1 MRLNREQAHNR
12 RIAEKAEVIWGE
24 STLAGRQRIE
34 RRSELIVKECGIT
47 QGMRVLEIGCGTGA
61 YTLKFAQTG
70 AMMFA
75 TDISEEL
82 LTHRAAQEFQ
92 SMEMLPLSKG
102 SRILN
107 PAFALCQ
114 AEKLP
119 FKDMSFDAVVGNAV
133 LHHLDLPLALQE
145 IKRVMVH
152 KGRFAFTEPNMLN
165 PQNMLIKN
173 VKFLGRLAGESPDE
187 TAFLKWKILR
197 QLKNAE
203 FCGTGVIPFD
213 FLHPVV
219 PDNLVRVVS
228 LLGEL
233 FERLPLVKHMAGSL
247 LITGTK
253 E

>member
-1 MRLNREQAHNR
+1 MRKRGYWIVMQMRLNREQAHNR

-34 RRSELIVKECGIT
+34 RRSNLIIQACGIT
-47 QGMRVLEIGCGTGA
+47 PGMRVLEIGCGTGQ
-61 YTLKFAQTG
+61 YSLMFAQTK
-70 AMMFA
+70 AALFI
-75 TDISEEL
+75 TDISWEL
-82 LTHRAAQEFQ
+82 MASAVKKNNGQ
-92 SMEMLPLSKG
+92 G
-102 SRILN
+102 II
-107 PAFALCQ
+107 CQ

-133 LHHLDLPLALQE
+133 LHHLDLPFALQE
-145 IKRVMVH
+145 IKRVLIH
-152 KGRFAFTEPNMLN
+152 KGRFAFAEPNILN

-173 VKFLGRLAGESPDE
+173 IKFLGRLAGESPDE

-197 QLKNAE
+197 QLKNVE
-203 FCGTGVIPFD
+203 FCGIEVIPFD

-219 PDNLVRVVS
+219 PNNLVKVVS
-228 LLGEL
+228 LLGKL
-233 FERLPLVKHMAGSL
+233 VERLPLVKHMAGSL